1 MFFACTENRRNKN
14 TKRHSRVTEQRDG
27 IEVARSEEEKG
38 GEERRAGRR
47 GGRGGE
53 ASMGQGDERKGSKDV
68 GGDKLDELSR
78 GNRRVSIVAML
89 ESLVR

>member
-1 MFFACTENRRNKN
+1 MFFACAKNRRNKN
-14 TKRHSRVTEQRDG
+14 TVRHSRVTERRDG
-27 IEVARSEEEKG
+27 IEVACSEEEKG

-53 ASMGQGDERKGSKDV
+53 ARMGQGNGRKGSKDV

-89 ESLVR
+89 EGLVR